1 MKMSFR
7 WYGDSDPVSLAYI
20 RQIPGV
26 ENIVSA
32 VYDVPVGDVW
42 PIENIQKLKAKIEAH
57 GLRFEVV
64 ESVPVHEDIKLG
76 KPGRDRLIDN
86 YCQTLRNLAPCGVK
100 VVCYNFMPVFDWTRT
115 TLEMELPDGS
125 KTLGFDAATVN
136 RIDPSEG
143 IQLPGW
149 DASYKPDEIKA
160 LLAEYAQID
169 EEKLWSHLEYF
180 LHRAIPV
187 AKEVGIKMAM
197 HPDDPPR
204 PIFGLPRI
212 VKNREDLARLLAIE
226 DVPENGLTLCSGSLG
241 ASCQNDIAAMVREFA
256 GRGRIHFAHLRN
268 VKNDPSGDF
277 YETGHRSEDGSL
289 DMAEIVRAYYEAGFD
304 GYARPD
310 HGRMIWGET
319 GKPGYGLYDRA
330 LGAVYLNGLWE
341 GIAKAE
347 TAAKSGERP

>member
-1 MKMSFR
+1 MKMTFR
-7 WYGDSDPVSLAYI
+7 WYGDSDPVKLEYI

-26 ENIVSA
+26 DGIVSA
-32 VYDVPVGDVW
+32 VYDVPVGEVW
-42 PIENIQKLKAKIEAH
+42 PVENIQKLKAKIESH
-57 GLRFEVV
+57 GLKFEVV

-76 KPGRDRLIDN
+76 KPTRDRLIAN

-115 TLEMELPDGS
+115 TLEMKLPDGS
-125 KTLGFDAATVN
+125 TTLGFDVATVN
-136 RIDPSEG
+136 KIDPSEG

-149 DASYKPDEIKA
+149 DASYKPEELKA
-160 LLAEYAQID
+160 LLAEYAKID

-180 LHRAIPV
+180 LHRVIPV
-187 AKEVGIKMAM
+187 AREVGIKMAM

-256 GRGRIHFAHLRN
+256 GKGRIHFAHLRN

-289 DMAEIVRAYYEAGFD
+289 DMAEIVRAYYEAGFE

-341 GIAKAE
+341 GIAKVE
-347 TAAKSGERP
+347 GRK

>member
-1 MKMSFR
+1 MKMTFR
-7 WYGDSDPVSLAYI
+7 WYGDSDPVKLEYI

-26 ENIVSA
+26 DGIVSA
-32 VYDVPVGDVW
+32 VYDVPVGEVW
-42 PIENIQKLKAKIEAH
+42 PVENIQKLKAKIESH
-57 GLRFEVV
+57 GLKFEVV

-76 KPGRDRLIDN
+76 KPTRDRLIAN

-115 TLEMELPDGS
+115 TLEMKLPDGS
-125 KTLGFDAATVN
+125 TTLGFDVATVN
-136 RIDPSEG
+136 KIDPSEG

-149 DASYKPDEIKA
+149 DASYKPEELKA
-160 LLAEYAQID
+160 LLAEYAKID

-180 LHRAIPV
+180 LHRVIPV
-187 AKEVGIKMAM
+187 AREVGIKMAM

-256 GRGRIHFAHLRN
+256 GKGRIHFAHLRN

-277 YETGHRSEDGSL
+277 YETGHRS
-289 DMAEIVRAYYEAGFD
+289 
-304 GYARPD
+304 
-310 HGRMIWGET
+310 
-319 GKPGYGLYDRA
+319 
-330 LGAVYLNGLWE
+330 
-341 GIAKAE
+341 
-347 TAAKSGERP
+347 

>member
-1 MKMSFR
+1 MKMTFR
-7 WYGDSDPVSLAYI
+7 WYGDSDPVKLEYI

-26 ENIVSA
+26 DGIVSA
-32 VYDVPVGDVW
+32 VYDVPVGEVW
-42 PIENIQKLKAKIEAH
+42 PVENIQKLKAKIESH
-57 GLRFEVV
+57 GLKFEVV

-76 KPGRDRLIDN
+76 KPTRDQLIAN
-86 YCQTLRNLAPCGVK
+86 YCQTLRNLAPCGIK

-125 KTLGFDAATVN
+125 KTLGFDVKTVN
-136 RIDPSEG
+136 QIDPSEG

-149 DASYKPDEIKA
+149 DASYKPEELKA
-160 LLAEYAQID
+160 LLAEYAKVD

-180 LHRAIPV
+180 LHRVIPV
-187 AKEVGIKMAM
+187 AREVGIKMAM

-256 GRGRIHFAHLRN
+256 GKGRIHFAHLRN
-268 VKNDPSGDF
+268 VKNDESGDF

-330 LGAVYLNGLWE
+330 LGAVYLNGLRE
-341 GIAKAE
+341 GIAKIE
-347 TAAKSGERP
+347 GRQ

>member
-7 WYGDSDPVSLAYI
+7 WYGDSDPVSLEYI

-32 VYDVPVGDVW
+32 VYDVPVGEVW
-42 PIENIQKLKAKIEAH
+42 PVENIQKLKAKIESH
-57 GLRFEVV
+57 GLKFEVV

-76 KPGRDRLIDN
+76 KPTRDRLIAN

-115 TLEMELPDGS
+115 TLEMKLPDGS
-125 KTLGFDAATVN
+125 TTLGFDVATVN
-136 RIDPSEG
+136 KIDPSEG

-149 DASYKPDEIKA
+149 DASYKPDELKA
-160 LLAEYAQID
+160 LLAEYAKID

-180 LHRAIPV
+180 LHRIIPV

-226 DVPENGLTLCSGSLG
+226 DTPENGLTLCSGSLG

-268 VKNDPSGDF
+268 VKNDESGDF
-277 YETGHRSEDGSL
+277 YETGHRTEDGSL
-289 DMAEIVRAYYEAGFD
+289 DMAEIVKAYYEAGFD

-341 GIAKAE
+341 GIAKVE
-347 TAAKSGERP
+347 GRQ

>member
-7 WYGDSDPVSLAYI
+7 WYGDSDPVSLEYI

-32 VYDVPVGDVW
+32 VYDVPVGEVW
-42 PIENIQKLKAKIEAH
+42 PVENIQKLKARIESS
-57 GLRFEVV
+57 GLKFEVV

-76 KPGRDRLIDN
+76 KPSRDRLIDN
-86 YCQTLRNLAPCGVK
+86 YCQTLRNLAPCGIK

-125 KTLGFDAATVN
+125 KTLGFDVATVN
-136 RIDPSEG
+136 QIDPSEG

-149 DASYKPDEIKA
+149 DASYKPDELKA
-160 LLAEYAQID
+160 LLAEYAKID

-180 LHRAIPV
+180 LHRVIPV
-187 AKEVGIKMAM
+187 AREVGIKMAM

-226 DVPENGLTLCSGSLG
+226 DTPENGLTLCSGSLG
-241 ASCQNDIAAMVREFA
+241 ASCHNDIAAMVREFA

-268 VKNDPSGDF
+268 VKNDESGDF
-277 YETGHRSEDGSL
+277 YETGHRTEDGSL
-289 DMAEIVRAYYEAGFD
+289 DMAEIVKAYYEAGFD

-341 GIAKAE
+341 GIAKVE
-347 TAAKSGERP
+347 GRQ